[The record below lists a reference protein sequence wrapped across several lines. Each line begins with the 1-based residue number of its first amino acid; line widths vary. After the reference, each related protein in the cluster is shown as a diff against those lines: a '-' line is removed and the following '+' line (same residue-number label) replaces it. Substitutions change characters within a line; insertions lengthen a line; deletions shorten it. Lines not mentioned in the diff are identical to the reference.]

1 MRYAAY
7 VDSTAAP
14 VPTAWGDAE
23 GRQRDILA
31 SAEQILAEAGYAA
44 LTMRAIAAGAGV
56 SSGTVYQYFGGKED
70 VFAAL
75 MARRLDELRTSLD
88 AADRGLGIAGLLREV
103 LPQVTELWGR
113 LGRSAPQWEAKV
125 LAGGRRSKD
134 LTGPAA
140 GYRRTIQALARAL
153 AETARANGQV
163 LLDDPALP
171 FWVWDSLIGLADDL
185 LHGGAPQGRVRPRRL
200 VEFGT
205 AAIERGILAPG

>member
-1 MRYAAY
+1 MRYAAP

-75 MARRLDELRTSLD
+75 MGRRLDELRASLD
-88 AADRGLGIAGLLREV
+88 AADRGLGIAGLLREI

-163 LLDDPALP
+163 VLDDPALP

>member
-1 MRYAAY
+1 MRYAAP

-31 SAEQILAEAGYAA
+31 SAEQILAESGYAA

-75 MARRLDELRTSLD
+75 MARRLDELRANLD
-88 AADRGLGIAGLLREV
+88 AADRGLGIAGLLREI
-103 LPQVTELWGR
+103 LPQVTELWRR

-125 LAGGRRSKD
+125 LAGGPRGKGLVASA
-134 LTGPAA
+134 TV
-140 GYRRTIQALARAL
+140 YRRTIQALARAL
-153 AETARANGQV
+153 TETAQAHGQV
-163 LLDDPALP
+163 LLDDPAVP

-185 LHGGAPQGRVRPRRL
+185 LHGGAQQGRVRPKRL

-205 AAIERGILAPG
+205 SAIERGIVAAG